1 MPSGRGIAASSFDYK
16 LLGGVP
22 ALSGS
27 SFPHLTSSGC
37 SSSIASSQETRLAG
51 SADSMGAER
60 GLWMSLGDCPAGMFG
75 KPGVEG
81 WGHDGTWLH
90 CAIWKLRLCWNMI
103 LSIKNVQYLPE
114 KGLAVG
120 NSSKKEGVWHVVQMW
135 PQNSR

>member
-1 MPSGRGIAASSFDYK
+1 MPSGRSIAASSFDYK

-60 GLWMSLGDCPAGMFG
+60 GPVDVLGRLPSRHVREA
-75 KPGVEG
+75 
-81 WGHDGTWLH
+81 WGGGQRT
-90 CAIWKLRLCWNMI
+90 
-103 LSIKNVQYLPE
+103 
-114 KGLAVG
+114 
-120 NSSKKEGVWHVVQMW
+120 
-135 PQNSR
+135 